1 MKRLIRDV
9 FIRPQIKK
17 RADNESRPRL
27 CPRPC
32 VTWQIFS
39 GLSERLR
46 HSSCEVRLQIY
57 RLYKLNVSDRFP
69 HLPSVCRGM
78 LNYWQLETIVLTKR
92 ETGTQRTENSTSS
105 LCQLKFSGSAIL
117 MPDCRPVW
125 SHVCADSLEEVLLTP
140 RSVRLQPRFLSL
152 LNFLKQFNRLAQLS
166 AMRSHQ
172 SLLTGVEDRVLEW
185 CDLNKWRLQLR
196 NKTFGKKICGCEA
209 KPDVCSCLKLGDKLI
224 ANTAWIKHGWKWKV
238 VPV

>member
-1 MKRLIRDV
+1 MCYVTNIFRSEWTFTSQ
-9 FIRPQIKK
+9 FIWGEAADISALQIK
-17 RADNESRPRL
+17 RQ
-27 CPRPC
+27 
-32 VTWQIFS
+32 WQVS
-39 GLSERLR
+39 TLALSL
-46 HSSCEVRLQIY
+46 S
-57 RLYKLNVSDRFP
+57 
-69 HLPSVCRGM
+69 
-78 LNYWQLETIVLTKR
+78 QLETIVLTKR
-92 ETGTQRTENSTSS
+92 QTGTQRTENSTSS

-125 SHVCADSLEEVLLTP
+125 SHVCADPLEEVLLTP

>member
-1 MKRLIRDV
+1 M
-9 FIRPQIKK
+9 
-17 RADNESRPRL
+17 S
-27 CPRPC
+27 
-32 VTWQIFS
+32 
-39 GLSERLR
+39 
-46 HSSCEVRLQIY
+46 
-57 RLYKLNVSDRFP
+57 
-69 HLPSVCRGM
+69 PSVCYVTNIFRSEWTFTSQFIWGEAADISA
-78 LNYWQLETIVLTKR
+78 LQIKRQWQVSTLALSLSQLETIVLTKR
-92 ETGTQRTENSTSS
+92 QTGTQRTENSTSS

-125 SHVCADSLEEVLLTP
+125 SHVCADPLEEVLLTP